1 MRRSIPKNLLTHES
15 CDAPHAWLPY
25 ALRKEQRELFPIRTG
40 AARSRLPTRWRACK
54 TEAETTLNHHRPIS

>member
-1 MRRSIPKNLLTHES
+1 MSRSIPKNLRTHES